1 MLVFGETYLWRKE
14 FCMKT
19 KRFSVEQIVAV
30 LKEAE
35 AGMPV
40 AELIRRIGISEQTF
54 YRWKK
59 QYAGLDSDQAR
70 QLKQLQEE
78 NERLKKLVAE
88 LSLDKAMLADVIKK
102 SGESCSPAC
111 HRGLSQE
118 LLCCF

>member
-1 MLVFGETYLWRKE
+1 MHE
-14 FCMKT
+14 
-19 KRFSVEQIVAV
+19 RFAVEQIVAV

-40 AELIRRIGISEQTF
+40 AELIRRIGIIEQTF

-59 QYAGLDSDQAR
+59 QYAGLDCDQAR

-78 NERLKKLVAE
+78 NERLKKIVAE

-102 SGESCSPAC
+102 KW
-111 HRGLSQE
+111 
-118 LLCCF
+118 

>member
-1 MLVFGETYLWRKE
+1 
-14 FCMKT
+14 MKT

-40 AELIRRIGISEQTF
+40 AELIRRIGVSEQTF

-70 QLKQLQEE
+70 QLKQLKEE
-78 NERLKKLVAE
+78 NERLKKIVAE
-88 LSLDKAMLADVIKK
+88 LTLDKVMLADVIKK
-102 SGESCSPAC
+102 KW
-111 HRGLSQE
+111 
-118 LLCCF
+118 

>member
-1 MLVFGETYLWRKE
+1 
-14 FCMKT
+14 MKR
-19 KRFSVEQIVAV
+19 KRFAVEQIVAV

-35 AGMPV
+35 AGLPV
-40 AELIRRIGISEQTF
+40 ADLIRRIGISEQTF

-78 NERLKKLVAE
+78 NERLKKIVAE

-102 SGESCSPAC
+102 SGED
-111 HRGLSQE
+111 G
-118 LLCCF
+118 

>member
-1 MLVFGETYLWRKE
+1 
-14 FCMKT
+14 MKK
-19 KRFSVEQIVAV
+19 KRFAVEQIVAV

-40 AELIRRIGISEQTF
+40 AELIRRIGVTEQTF

-78 NERLKKLVAE
+78 NERLKKIVAE

-102 SGESCSPAC
+102 KW
-111 HRGLSQE
+111 
-118 LLCCF
+118 

>member
-1 MLVFGETYLWRKE
+1 
-14 FCMKT
+14 MKT

-40 AELIRRIGISEQTF
+40 AELIHRIGISEQTF

-78 NERLKKLVAE
+78 NERLKKIVAE
-88 LSLDKAMLADVIKK
+88 SSLGKAVLTDVIKK
-102 SGESCSPAC
+102 VVKGASRRAIVDYLKNCYVASE
-111 HRGLSQE
+111 RGA
-118 LLCCF
+118 

>member
-1 MLVFGETYLWRKE
+1 MHEE
-14 FCMKT
+14 E
-19 KRFSVEQIVAV
+19 RFAVEQIVAI

-40 AELIRRIGISEQTF
+40 AELIRRIGITEQTF

-59 QYAGLDSDQAR
+59 HYAGLDSDQAR

-78 NERLKKLVAE
+78 NERLKKIVTE

-102 SGESCSPAC
+102 GGESCSSTR
-111 HRGLSQE
+111 HQGLPQE
-118 LLCCF
+118 SLYYV

>member
-1 MLVFGETYLWRKE
+1 
-14 FCMKT
+14 MKR
-19 KRFSVEQIVAV
+19 KRFAVEQIVAV

-40 AELIRRIGISEQTF
+40 ADLIRRIGISEQTF

-78 NERLKKLVAE
+78 NDRLKKIVAE

-102 SGESCSPAC
+102 KW
-111 HRGLSQE
+111 
-118 LLCCF
+118 

>member
-1 MLVFGETYLWRKE
+1 
-14 FCMKT
+14 MKK
-19 KRFSVEQIVAV
+19 KRFAVEQIVAV

-78 NERLKKLVAE
+78 NERLKKIVAE

-102 SGESCSPAC
+102 SGESGSPS
-111 HRGLSQE
+111 RRRE
-118 LLCCF
+118 LPQKPLYDV

>member
-1 MLVFGETYLWRKE
+1 MNEIDGLHKNVGSGNVSFRRNLPLEEE

-40 AELIRRIGISEQTF
+40 AELIRSIGISEQTF

-78 NERLKKLVAE
+78 NERLKKIVAE

-102 SGESCSPAC
+102 KW
-111 HRGLSQE
+111 
-118 LLCCF
+118 

>member
-1 MLVFGETYLWRKE
+1 
-14 FCMKT
+14 MKT

-40 AELIRRIGISEQTF
+40 ADLIRRIGISEQTF

-70 QLKQLQEE
+70 HLKQLQEE
-78 NERLKKLVAE
+78 NERLKKIVAE

-102 SGESCSPAC
+102 KW
-111 HRGLSQE
+111 
-118 LLCCF
+118 

>member
-1 MLVFGETYLWRKE
+1 
-14 FCMKT
+14 MKT

-59 QYAGLDSDQAR
+59 QYAGLDSAQAR

-88 LSLDKAMLADVIKK
+88 LSLDKARTCGLPGDLRIQKDL
-102 SGESCSPAC
+102 CSA
-111 HRGLSQE
+111 
-118 LLCCF
+118 

>member
-1 MLVFGETYLWRKE
+1 
-14 FCMKT
+14 MKT

-78 NERLKKLVAE
+78 NERLKKIVAE

-102 SGESCSPAC
+102 KW
-111 HRGLSQE
+111 
-118 LLCCF
+118 

>member
-1 MLVFGETYLWRKE
+1 
-14 FCMKT
+14 MKR
-19 KRFSVEQIVAV
+19 KRFAVEQIVAV

-40 AELIRRIGISEQTF
+40 VDLIRRIGISEQTF

-78 NERLKKLVAE
+78 NERLKKIVAE

-102 SGESCSPAC
+102 KW
-111 HRGLSQE
+111 
-118 LLCCF
+118 

>member
-1 MLVFGETYLWRKE
+1 
-14 FCMKT
+14 MKK
-19 KRFSVEQIVAV
+19 KRFAVEQIVAV

-40 AELIRRIGISEQTF
+40 AELIRRIGITEQTF

-78 NERLKKLVAE
+78 NERLKKIVAE
-88 LSLDKAMLADVIKK
+88 LSMDKAMLADVIKTK
-102 SGESCSPAC
+102 W
-111 HRGLSQE
+111 
-118 LLCCF
+118 